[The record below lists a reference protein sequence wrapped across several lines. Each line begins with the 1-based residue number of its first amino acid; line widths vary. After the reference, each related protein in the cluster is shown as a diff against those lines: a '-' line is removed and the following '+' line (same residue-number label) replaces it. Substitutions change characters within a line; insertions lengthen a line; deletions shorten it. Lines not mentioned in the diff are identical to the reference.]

1 MHRQG
6 NRPATGLTPHQ
17 HYYFSA
23 PPPRASILLLFS
35 LLHTLGDLLSLI
47 FHRLYPALLAAFQ
60 HDRGLIS
67 GHEAQL
73 ATVLSL
79 QVPSSKLPPV
89 ATYCSPQHQH
99 IRISTILHRSP
110 TLHRSTRPAAQA
122 PSRKRA
128 RGGVPHLQLLVA
140 SHHIAMPL
148 SCGVVSWSQGT
159 LQYGVAMN
167 GPRIF

>member
-35 LLHTLGDLLSLI
+35 LLYTSGDLLSLI
-47 FHRLYPALLAAFQ
+47 IYRLHPALLAAFR

-67 GHEAQL
+67 GHEAHLNRPILSCQL

-89 ATYCSPQHQH
+89 ATYCSPQF
-99 IRISTILHRSP
+99 STAVYATSIHAPCCTSNVTKNERE
-110 TLHRSTRPAAQA
+110 AA
-122 PSRKRA
+122 SI
-128 RGGVPHLQLLVA
+128 GY
-140 SHHIAMPL
+140 SF
-148 SCGVVSWSQGT
+148 W
-159 LQYGVAMN
+159 
-167 GPRIF
+167 